1 MKLHGNAALSLNK
14 RRLLCRRVVED
25 DWSLSEA
32 ARAASLVSERTA
44 GKWVRRS
51 TASPERCFAGLCRLH
66 APTGRYRS
74 VPARLTTSTMPS

>member
-32 ARAASLVSERTA
+32 ARAAEVSERTA